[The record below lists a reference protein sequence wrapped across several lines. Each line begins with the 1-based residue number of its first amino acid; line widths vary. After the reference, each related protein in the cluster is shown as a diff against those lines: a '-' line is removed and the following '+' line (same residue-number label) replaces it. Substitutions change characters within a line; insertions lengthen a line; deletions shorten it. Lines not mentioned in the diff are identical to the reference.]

1 MGGITS
7 QGRLP
12 YFAVWAAVAC
22 IGLGSSAHTQL
33 NAGKISTARPSG
45 PEVRGSVCMPLHLSL
60 IQVVAPCDC
69 QSVGINMLAEGMGRS
84 KPCWSITFTTFM
96 RRKWPWVEEEGA
108 GCGGAVWLAA
118 CAGCGCGG
126 WE

>member
-45 PEVRGSVCMPLHLSL
+45 PEVRRSVWMPLHLSL

-84 KPCWSITFTTFM
+84 KPCWSI
-96 RRKWPWVEEEGA
+96 RSEEHTSELQSP
-108 GCGGAVWLAA
+108 CN
-118 CAGCGCGG
+118 
-126 WE
+126 